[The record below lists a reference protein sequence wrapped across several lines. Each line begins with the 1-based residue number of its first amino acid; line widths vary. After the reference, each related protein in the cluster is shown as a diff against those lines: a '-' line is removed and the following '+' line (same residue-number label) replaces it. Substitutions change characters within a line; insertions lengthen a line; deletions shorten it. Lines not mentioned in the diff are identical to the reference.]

1 MRLIWTYNFSRDI
14 EGVARQKHDESHAKL
29 EVERQHLTEQ
39 IESMTKD
46 SAVARELTLS
56 WQVEHENLE
65 KLKQKRK
72 LLKKI
77 SEALMRL
84 QTQVEERDRFTEAQ
98 VQLTRMQEETERL
111 RTDMGEQQVRVT
123 GLIEQHV
130 TLDTNLLELR
140 ETLYNRRQKLQ
151 RIKDRVTVLWS

>member
-1 MRLIWTYNFSRDI
+1 
-14 EGVARQKHDESHAKL
+14 
-29 EVERQHLTEQ
+29 
-39 IESMTKD
+39 
-46 SAVARELTLS
+46 
-56 WQVEHENLE
+56 
-65 KLKQKRK
+65 
-72 LLKKI
+72 
-77 SEALMRL
+77 MRL